1 MSENLNATVKET
13 QLIPS
18 SCFNSSIIAPERI
31 VKPLS
36 FGYCLI
42 FVVSFAG
49 NIFIGIIV
57 YKTKAMRKTINF
69 LIVNMAMSDLVMPT
83 FSISLILAQ
92 LNHGSWPVPGALGMA
107 MCKLVQFLPN
117 VSIAVSIQSLVLIAV
132 DRFGAVV
139 FPLRSPFISS
149 KLCPYLIFTTWI
161 AAIIFIFPN
170 LIAFE
175 LVEYPE
181 RLTCELRWKK
191 AFGETLDNRIYLI
204 VLLLLLFCIPFSLII
219 ILYTGIFVKLK
230 SQKRIGE
237 PSSNAEKQRLK
248 RHRNVLKMAVAIV
261 LGFAVCWVPLTTF
274 YVYLIYLN
282 SRDSKTSSCRVL
294 SNLFIVMFMAN
305 TSCAINP
312 CICFIFSGNY
322 RQGLWSLLKCIF
334 RLNQISKVK

>member
-1 MSENLNATVKET
+1 MLENVNSTMNGT
-13 QLIPS
+13 QPS
-18 SCFNSSIIAPERI
+18 SCLIGSTAERI
-31 VKPLS
+31 
-36 FGYCLI
+36 GITIAYCLI
-42 FVVSFAG
+42 FIVSLTV
-49 NIFIGIIV
+49 NILIGIIV
-57 YKTKAMRKTINF
+57 YKTHTMRKPINF
-69 LIVNMAMSDLVMPT
+69 FIVNMAMSDLLYPIIFIPKKIQT
-83 FSISLILAQ
+83 LYLDSWLIGGL
-92 LNHGSWPVPGALGMA
+92 LGQIL
-107 MCKLVQFLPN
+107 CKLFIFL
-117 VSIAVSIQSLVLIAV
+117 VDLSAAVSIQSLVLIAV

-181 RLTCELRWKK
+181 RLACELRWKK

-248 RHRNVLKMAVAIV
+248 RHRNVLKMAVVIV
-261 LGFAVCWVPLTTF
+261 LGFAVCWVPLTT
-274 YVYLIYLN
+274 YYIYLTYFH
-282 SRDSKTSSCRVL
+282 SRDSETSSCRVI
-294 SNLFIVMFMAN
+294 SNLFIVMFMAHTN
-305 TSCAINP
+305 CAINP
-312 CICFIFSGNY
+312 CICFTFSGNY

-334 RLNQISKVK
+334 RVNQISKVN